1 MESFYILNDAIRY
14 VEHHLKEQITP
25 EDIAIACN
33 YSVSN
38 LKYLFNKVFQYG
50 VMDYVNQRK
59 ITEAA
64 GELLQT
70 KETVCSVAF
79 LYGYG
84 SQEVFT
90 RAFTKVWDETPG
102 VYRRNHQFYRLFLKQ
117 EFIYDSYQVFRR
129 RFDLSPLLKELKQS
143 ESSILAC
150 FDIVGIRFIKT
161 CFGRKAGETAA
172 LKALQRIEEI
182 TKRGKHLFRLS
193 GDKFVVNFE
202 SSDYKTV
209 QRQVLSVLEC
219 NGEDFLYKE
228 DAIPLSMFAGITC
241 LPAKGLSK
249 ELLFDVLDDTIKEA
263 HKKLSRIHVA
273 SDDCNRFRIDY
284 NEETGLF
291 RGYVSDVFKDS
302 REGRRGIAASVS
314 EEEVQYEFTLEHMTT
329 SVSWRTSGPR
339 YELFFPEGEKWYRK
353 TVYDTLGRSLREH
366 YYIIRDMEVTRINSI
381 SYTLLHLEV
390 VKTWDNKILT
400 LNEGELKEAFYDGL
414 ISKEEFRFI
423 KITGKTI
430 RNWLEKKTE

>member
-14 VEHHLKEQITP
+14 VEHHLKDKITP
-25 EDIAIACN
+25 EDIASACN

-50 VMDYVNQRK
+50 IMDYVNRRK

-79 LYGYG
+79 LYGFR

-129 RFDLSPLLKELKQS
+129 RFDLTPLIKELKQS

-150 FDIVGIRFIKT
+150 FDIVGIRFMKT
-161 CFGRKAGETAA
+161 CYGREAGETAA
-172 LKALQRIEEI
+172 LKALQRIEEV
-182 TKRGKHLFRLS
+182 TKRGNHLFRLS

-202 SSDYKTV
+202 SSDYETV
-209 QRQVLSVLEC
+209 QRVALSVLEC

-241 LPAKGLSK
+241 LPAKDLTE

-263 HKKLSRIHVA
+263 HKRLSRIHVA
-273 SDDCNRFRIDY
+273 SDGCNRFRIGS
-284 NEETGLF
+284 NEETGFF

-314 EEEVQYEFTLEHMTT
+314 EEEVQYEFTFDHMTT

-339 YELFFPEGEKWYRK
+339 YELFFPDGEKWYKK
-353 TVYDTLGRSLREH
+353 TVYDNLGRSLREH
-366 YYIIRDMEVTRINSI
+366 YYIIRDMEVTRNNSI
-381 SYTLLHLEV
+381 SFTLLHLEV
-390 VKTWDNKILT
+390 VKTWDGKILT
-400 LNEGELKEAFYDGL
+400 LNEGELKEAFCDGL
-414 ISKEEFRFI
+414 ISKEEFRSI

-430 RNWLEKKTE
+430 RNQLENKTE

>member
-14 VEHHLKEQITP
+14 VEHHLKEKITP
-25 EDIAIACN
+25 EDIASACN

-38 LKYLFNKVFQYG
+38 LKYLFHKVFQYG

-64 GELLQT
+64 GELLKT

-102 VYRRNHQFYRLFLKQ
+102 VYRRNRQFYRLFLKQ

-129 RFDLSPLLKELKQS
+129 RFDLSPLLKEIKQS
-143 ESSILAC
+143 ETSILAC
-150 FDIVGIRFIKT
+150 FDIVGIRFTKT
-161 CFGRKAGETAA
+161 CYGRKAGETAA
-172 LKALQRIEEI
+172 LKALQRIEEG
-182 TKRGKHLFRLS
+182 TKRGNHLFRLS

-202 SSDYKTV
+202 SSDYETV
-209 QRQVLSVLEC
+209 QRAVLSVLEY

-241 LPAKGLSK
+241 LPAKGLTE
-249 ELLFDVLDDTIKEA
+249 ELLFNVLEDTIKEA
-263 HKKLSRIHVA
+263 HKRLLRRHVA
-273 SDDCNRFRIDY
+273 SDGCNRFRIDY

-291 RGYVSDVFKDS
+291 RGYVSNVFKDS
-302 REGRRGIAASVS
+302 RDGHRGIAASVS
-314 EEEVQYEFTLEHMTT
+314 KEEVQYEFTLDHMITP
-329 SVSWRTSGPR
+329 VSWRTPGPR
-339 YELFFPEGEKWYRK
+339 YELFFPEGESWYRK
-353 TVYDTLGRSLREH
+353 TVYDTLGRNMREH
-366 YYIIRDMEVTRINSI
+366 YYIIRDLEITKNNSI
-381 SYTLLHLEV
+381 SFTLLHLEI
-390 VKTWDNKILT
+390 VKTWDGKILI
-400 LNEGELKEAFYDGL
+400 LNQWELKEAFCDGF
-414 ISKEEFRFI
+414 ISKEEFRSI

-430 RNWLEKKTE
+430 RNQLENKTE

>member
-1 MESFYILNDAIRY
+1 MKSFYILNDAIQY

-25 EDIAIACN
+25 EDIASACN

-50 VMDYVNQRK
+50 IMDYVNRRK

-79 LYGYG
+79 LYGYK

-90 RAFTKVWDETPG
+90 RAFTKIWGETPC

-129 RFDLSPLLKELKQS
+129 RFDLAPLIKELKQR

-150 FDIVGIRFIKT
+150 FDIVGIRFMKT
-161 CFGRKAGETAA
+161 CYGKEVGEIAA
-172 LKALQRIEEI
+172 LKALLRIEEV
-182 TKRGKHLFRLS
+182 TKRGKQLFRLS

-202 SSDYKTV
+202 SSDYETV
-209 QRQVLSVLEC
+209 QRAVLSVLEC

-241 LPAKGLSK
+241 LPAKDLTE
-249 ELLFDVLDDTIKEA
+249 ELLFDALNDTIKEA
-263 HKKLSRIHVA
+263 HERLVSRYVA
-273 SDDCNRFRIDY
+273 SDGYNHFRIDY
-284 NEETGLF
+284 DEETGLF
-291 RGYVSDVFKDS
+291 RGYVSDVFIDS
-302 REGRRGIAASVS
+302 RDGCRGIAASVS
-314 EEEVQYEFTLEHMTT
+314 EEEVQYEFTLDHMTT
-329 SVSWRTSGPR
+329 PVSWRASSPR
-339 YELFFPEGEKWYRK
+339 YELFFPEREKWYRK
-353 TVYDTLGRSLREH
+353 TVYDTLGRNMREH
-366 YYIIRDMEVTRINSI
+366 YYIIRDMEVTRINSV
-381 SYTLLHLEV
+381 SFTLLHLEI
-390 VKTWDNKILT
+390 VKTWDGKILT
-400 LNEGELKEAFYDGL
+400 LNEGELKEAFCDGF
-414 ISKEEFRFI
+414 ISKEEFRSI

-430 RNWLEKKTE
+430 RNQLENKTE